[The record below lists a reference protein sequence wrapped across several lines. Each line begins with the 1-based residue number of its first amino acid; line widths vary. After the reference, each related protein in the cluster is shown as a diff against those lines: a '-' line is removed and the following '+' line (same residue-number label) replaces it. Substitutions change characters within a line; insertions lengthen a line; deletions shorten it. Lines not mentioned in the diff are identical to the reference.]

1 MNNIQL
7 SICIPTYNREK
18 YLKEAIES
26 ITCQLDDSLVDKVE
40 ICISD
45 NASTDNTKQLIENF
59 QNQYKNITY
68 FRQSQNMGADYNYL
82 KVVEIAHG
90 KYCWF
95 LSSDDAIINGAIKKI
110 LLEIE
115 MNSQIDIFCVN
126 NFCCDNNLRNPKIAK
141 HSLRNINSDIIF
153 NNYSY
158 CMKKMADC
166 FGYISVFVFNKI
178 KWDLYAKRKKFI
190 GSAYSHTY
198 ILYSIMKN
206 KGILKYIVK
215 PLILYR
221 SGNDS
226 FATPINPIKRTLL
239 DIEGYHNIAIDVF
252 GKKSKEAKYIDK
264 IVLSNTI
271 LLGFIYG
278 ILNDKI
284 TSKYRFILLKTL
296 FRNYNNYF
304 IICFKFIPLA
314 FMPKLLVKIIRW
326 IYKKLLERNYNYK

>member
-166 FGYISVFVFNKI
+166 FGYISVFVFNK
-178 KWDLYAKRKKFI
+178 RN
-190 GSAYSHTY
+190 SVTN
-198 ILYSIMKN
+198 SI
-206 KGILKYIVK
+206 
-215 PLILYR
+215 
-221 SGNDS
+221 
-226 FATPINPIKRTLL
+226 
-239 DIEGYHNIAIDVF
+239 
-252 GKKSKEAKYIDK
+252 
-264 IVLSNTI
+264 
-271 LLGFIYG
+271 
-278 ILNDKI
+278 
-284 TSKYRFILLKTL
+284 
-296 FRNYNNYF
+296 
-304 IICFKFIPLA
+304 
-314 FMPKLLVKIIRW
+314 
-326 IYKKLLERNYNYK
+326 